1 MTPFSSAAGTIRVD
15 DEIQVDFELVLVP
28 ASGAAGRLTRLWAR

>member
-1 MTPFSSAAGTIRVD
+1 MKPFSTAAGSIGVD

-28 ASGAAGRLTRLWAR
+28 PSETGNPTRLGAR